1 MEAIRWEYSKTIHGN
16 SKGNPGLQWHA
27 FRLGLS
33 RAIRRGLSAYLLI
46 STYLT
51 IVASVAIYDI
61 CLTIQYSRSLKQMEE
76 NPIGRWLMNLDRIQE
91 NVIPDLTLFLTAKS
105 LGTLVVLV
113 ALVTLVLRYSR
124 IGHPVAIGVSGF
136 QLGLAAYLTFGLNY

>member
-1 MEAIRWEYSKTIHGN
+1 MEAIRLAYAETIN
-16 SKGNPGLQWHA
+16 GNPNCNLGLQLRA
-27 FRLGLS
+27 FRLWLQ
-33 RAIRRGLSAYLLI
+33 RAIRRGLSAYFLV

-91 NVIPDLTLFLTAKS
+91 NVMPDLTLFITVKS
-105 LGTLVVLV
+105 LGTLVVL
-113 ALVTLVLRYSR
+113 AAIVTLVLRFSR